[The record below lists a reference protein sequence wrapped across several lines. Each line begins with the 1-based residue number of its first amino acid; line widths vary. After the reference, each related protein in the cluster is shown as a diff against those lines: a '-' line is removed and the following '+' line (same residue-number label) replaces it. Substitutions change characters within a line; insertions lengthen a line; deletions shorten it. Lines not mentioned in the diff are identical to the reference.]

1 MKPTFFRLAII
12 LLMPLL
18 AGLAYCEQRK
28 IETQSTKHTYSLC
41 PKSDDARARSLV
53 LIKDFS
59 HEKSAEL
66 VDRGADATRELAVA
80 ASRILEDTGGDLV
93 LVSVAKPNEF
103 RVSFTN
109 LGLRDKFV
117 LSVRYWKAWEQDG
130 SVSTLLGDLESYWT
144 FQTLEGKGI
153 EDDPPCL

>member
-66 VDRGADATRELAVA
+66 VDRSAGATRELSALA
-80 ASRILEDTGGDLV
+80 AQVLADTGGDLV
-93 LVSVAKPNEF
+93 LVTVTKPNEF

-109 LGLRDKFV
+109 LGLREKFV